1 MRPVWERGRRVFL
14 GRTGNE
20 LCPVTA
26 ILTYIARRGNRPGAF
41 FLSEEGRPLTKARFV
56 AKVQAALQSAGTQFS
71 NYTGH
76 SFRIGVATAAAQAGI
91 QDSTIQM
98 LGRWS
103 STAFL
108 SYLRTP
114 RDQLAQFTGT
124 LARV

>member
-1 MRPVWERGRRVFL
+1 MFI

-26 ILTYIARRGNRPGAF
+26 AQRGNRLGAF
-41 FLSEEGRPLTKARFV
+41 FLSEEGRPLTKACFV
-56 AKVQAALQSAGTQFS
+56 ARVQAALRSAGVQFN

-76 SFRIGVATAAAQAGI
+76 SFRIGGATAAAQAGI

-103 STAFL
+103 NTAFL

-114 RDQLAQFTGT
+114 REQLAQFTGT
-124 LARV
+124 FARV